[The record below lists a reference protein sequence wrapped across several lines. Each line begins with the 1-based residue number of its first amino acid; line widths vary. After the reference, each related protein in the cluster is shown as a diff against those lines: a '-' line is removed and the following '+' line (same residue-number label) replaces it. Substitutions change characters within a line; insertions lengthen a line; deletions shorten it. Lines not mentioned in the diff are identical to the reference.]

1 VIALVCG
8 AIIVLSQ
15 HWREVMTTYIT
26 GLGRANEGYGLL
38 EETHLYEVKNI
49 NGKRDYLPLCKRGFN
64 RDYGTGFSIF
74 RGNSGDL
81 GCCQVCNERA
91 RKGKPGLGAKLSR
104 KLKKKIKKL
113 LQRGRYTPLLP
124 GLPLIP
130 DPKYFGNV
138 MDES

>member
-1 VIALVCG
+1 MQVASSAKYIA
-8 AIIVLSQ
+8 
-15 HWREVMTTYIT
+15 
-26 GLGRANEGYGLL
+26 GLGRANQDYGLL

-49 NGKRDYLPLCKRGFN
+49 DGETGYFPLCKRGFN

-91 RKGKPGLGAKLSR
+91 RKGRPGLKLNPSR
-104 KLKKKIKKL
+104 KVKKKIKKL
-113 LQRGRYTPLLP
+113 LQQRKYTPLIP

-130 DPKYFGNV
+130 DPKYFGRCG
-138 MDES
+138 